1 MNKHEMIL
9 SLRSMIEQ
17 ANRADVDERPLRGG
31 LSAHHAH
38 DLYGHLK
45 AALISLGDGPAH
57 EHWSMTNEWPH
68 RHPDTEAVHF
78 LLKTLDAEGWSIVQI
93 DDGGE
98 VFVEPDNPITD
109 PAGIILSVDE
119 SQLTIR
125 HRDGDLVVLMIVLGN
140 APWELVA
147 DYAASAKNFPAM
159 EIKMASILDKIEAE
173 FNPDPL

>member
-31 LSAHHAH
+31 LSVHHAH
-38 DLYGHLK
+38 DLYGHLQ

-57 EHWSMTNEWPH
+57 EHWSRTNEWPY
-68 RHPDTEAVHF
+68 RSPDTEAVHF
-78 LLKTLDAEGWSIVQI
+78 LLKTLDAEGWKIIKI

-109 PAGIILSVDE
+109 PAGIILSVD
-119 SQLTIR
+119 SSDVVIR
-125 HRDGDLVVLMIVLGN
+125 HRDGEVATLMIVLGN

-147 DYAASAKNFPAM
+147 DYGASAKDFPTV
-159 EIKMASILDKIEAE
+159 EIKLDSILDKLEAE
-173 FNPDPL
+173 FDPDTL